1 MGFVR
6 YLPHPP
12 ILRKEHRKFLSE
24 TGVDTEQIV
33 LDEVFG
39 DMRTER
45 LVETVDLDEFPLED
59 RDHERMIARQQ
70 EMIDKR
76 KKLQNDRQ
84 RIFRKNKLQFAT
96 PYVIPVSK
104 GETEQAKSKSILS
117 PRRMNS
123 QGSPG
128 L

>member
-1 MGFVR
+1 M
-6 YLPHPP
+6 
-12 ILRKEHRKFLSE
+12 SE

-96 PYVIPVSK
+96 PYVIPVLK